1 MLFFLTKFN
10 NKYLFLF
17 KKSYQNGEM
26 VDTIGLDSIAKM
38 LIGSNPI
45 FDIK

>member
-1 MLFFLTKFN
+1 MFLQ
-10 NKYLFLF
+10 
-17 KKSYQNGEM
+17 SYRVFIQKNHQNDEM
-26 VDTIGLDSIAKM
+26 VDMVGLDSIAKM